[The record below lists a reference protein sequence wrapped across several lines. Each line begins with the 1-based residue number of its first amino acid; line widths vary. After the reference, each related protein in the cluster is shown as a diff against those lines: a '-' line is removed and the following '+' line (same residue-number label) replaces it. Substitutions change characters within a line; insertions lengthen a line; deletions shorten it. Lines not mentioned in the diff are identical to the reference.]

1 MLLPTLTK
9 RTAPL
14 FAKSLRTTIPA
25 QNISLATANAKQIP
39 QYNTLKASL
48 LTAVA
53 GLWGYNKIDSLTV
66 HAQEEQLKYS
76 KEMKD
81 LFQQFKDHL
90 QTNNTT
96 GAATALRNMTN
107 RLKEDGDCKILAYS
121 TNQYL
126 MAAKALMIKEAI
138 ESPKNQ
144 IESLLNIHICFVV
157 MANGSMKNIEKN
169 GYHIKFPDAS
179 ADVFEEIRKHKET
192 RQNFL
197 EIIEKMESESN
208 KNEVFKEITKT
219 MKKLLV
225 DGLPQTA

>member
-1 MLLPTLTK
+1 MLLPTFAN

-14 FAKSLRTTIPA
+14 FAKSFHTTR
-25 QNISLATANAKQIP
+25 NIFLSTANTKQTSH
-39 QYNTLKASL
+39 YNALKASL
-48 LTAVA
+48 LTVTA
-53 GLWGYNKIDSLTV
+53 GLWGYNKINSMTV
-66 HAQEEQLKYS
+66 FAQEEKPKYS
-76 KEMKD
+76 KEMVD
-81 LFQQFKDHL
+81 LFQQFKYHL
-90 QTNNTT
+90 QKNNAT

-107 RLKEDGDCKILAYS
+107 RLKEDDDCKILAYS

-138 ESPKNQ
+138 EAPKNQ

-157 MANGSMKNIEKN
+157 MANGSMKAIEKN
-169 GYHIKFPDAS
+169 GYHIEFPDAS
-179 ADVFEEIRKHKET
+179 ADIFLAIRKHKEA

>member
-1 MLLPTLTK
+1 
-9 RTAPL
+9 
-14 FAKSLRTTIPA
+14 
-25 QNISLATANAKQIP
+25 
-39 QYNTLKASL
+39 
-48 LTAVA
+48 
-53 GLWGYNKIDSLTV
+53 
-66 HAQEEQLKYS
+66 
-76 KEMKD
+76 
-81 LFQQFKDHL
+81 
-90 QTNNTT
+90 
-96 GAATALRNMTN
+96 
-107 RLKEDGDCKILAYS
+107 
-121 TNQYL
+121 
-126 MAAKALMIKEAI
+126 MIKEAI